1 MALNSFGSTT
11 NMTEE
16 LPGTKPALDDWGLV
30 PTRGRLPQCSV
41 FEMQAGHRL
50 LHDVTEELTRP
61 GRRVEVDARE
71 EPLERAAHGVGVGLS
86 YVRRGTLCLQPPAP
100 PLSAEASESIRLE
113 QPHRR

>member
-16 LPGTKPALDDWGLV
+16 LPGTKPALDDWGWSRRV
-30 PTRGRLPQCSV
+30 APAASV
-41 FEMQAGHRL
+41 FGFEMQAGHRL

-71 EPLERAAHGVGVGLS
+71 EPLTASAWGSLTCAGGLS
-86 YVRRGTLCLQPPAP
+86 ACNL
-100 PLSAEASESIRLE
+100 PLPL
-113 QPHRR
+113 